1 MSLRADTRYTGT
13 VARGTLVES
22 GKGTP
27 GFELLFECEE
37 GSMVHTIWL
46 TAATIDKGYAQKD
59 FAVFDVT
66 EEQLQSESFLRDELP
81 LAIVGKPVTFGTKE
95 EEYKGEVKVKCAWI
109 GKPKAPTAATL
120 EGSVAAMFR
129 GEKAGTALASP
140 DPEFTDDDIPF

>member
-13 VARGTLVES
+13 VERGTLVES
-22 GKGTP
+22 QKGTP
-27 GFELLFECEE
+27 GFELLFECDE
-37 GSMVHTIWL
+37 GTMVHTIWL
-46 TAATIDKGYAQKD
+46 TPATIEKGYAQKD

-66 EEQLQSESFLRDELP
+66 EDQLQSESFLRDQLP
-81 LAIVGKPVTFGTKE
+81 SIIVGKPVTFGTKE

-129 GEKAGTALASP
+129 GDKAPSAPVAPAQTI
-140 DPEFTDDDIPF
+140 EDDDIPF

>member
-1 MSLRADTRYTGT
+1 MGLRADTRYTGNVT
-13 VARGTLVES
+13 RGSLIES

-27 GFELLFECEE
+27 GFEILIECED

-46 TAATIDKGYAQKD
+46 TPATIDKGYAQKD

-66 EEQLQSESFLRDELP
+66 EDQLQSESYLRNELP

-129 GEKAGTALASP
+129 GEKAAAAPAAPAQSI
-140 DPEFTDDDIPF
+140 EDDDIPF